1 MLQWQ
6 SRPGMYITL
15 VLQDNKNRHGDEYEV
30 DFDRTKHKAHGNA
43 EKAKHQAEDAAD
55 KTKHQASNTADD
67 FKHQAEK
74 AKHEVAKI
82 IPQPVKD
89 TSDKIGDKAHHVK
102 VRLSCSLPEKNI
114 SVMLLQHLT
123 FGLSHF
129 AAPCQQSE
137 RHSVV
142 LRFTSALSCCTFG
155 FVAYC
160 SMYAIHAA

>member
-1 MLQWQ
+1 MVM
-6 SRPGMYITL
+6 SL

-43 EKAKHQAEDAAD
+43 EKAKHKAEDAAD
-55 KTKHQASNTADD
+55 KTKHQASNTADE

-102 VRLSCSLPEKNI
+102 VRLTCCL
-114 SVMLLQHLT
+114 VAWVQH
-123 FGLSHF
+123 H
-129 AAPCQQSE
+129 
-137 RHSVV
+137 
-142 LRFTSALSCCTFG
+142 CC
-155 FVAYC
+155 
-160 SMYAIHAA
+160 